1 MAKRAANDSFVDLT
15 LDSDDDAPVM
25 PAPAKKSTVASGSP
39 KKPVVVCEGTPASM
53 RSRQIQEK
61 LRRLGVSEREIKGC
75 VEKSDLV
82 KLLERTQQCAGVVSS
97 HRGAANPVLSTP
109 PTVASQRS
117 ATHRSTG
124 AKLEGGSASAAD
136 LSSMRSNFAAASSS
150 KPVASPAL
158 SARGKA
164 NAAAVAA
171 QDRLNSAA
179 LANLSAQR
187 LAAQDRLNSAAL
199 ANLSAQRQR
208 DASAALAL
216 SASRQRAMQSA
227 RMVGR
232 GRNQRCS
239 RCYLKATRCLCHLLG
254 RASAAANGG
263 LPSGMDGSARNS
275 ELPSRVDEEQDLE
288 VGLSHKDADE
298 QTFTEYVPHT
308 FSADVFKQ
316 HPDPVVETASLSSLV
331 PPKTTH
337 KLRLCAKTITDG
349 LLTNLQV
356 NLCPEIVA
364 ALSRVRSDRGQL
376 TV

>member
-164 NAAAVAA
+164 NAAAV
-171 QDRLNSAA
+171 
-179 LANLSAQR
+179 
-187 LAAQDRLNSAAL
+187 AAQDRLNSAAL